1 MEYKNKI
8 LQIFLIYVGFLIF
21 VILFKLIRTSYI
33 VVSTRVKKNTK
44 GITTLILYKMK
55 NNKNI
60 LIKQH
65 DIADCGAACLASI
78 CAYYGAIYPI
88 SRIRQYAFTEKKGTN
103 ILGMIKASERL
114 GLTAKGVK
122 ADYEALHSVML
133 PMIAHVIIDDRLQHF
148 IVVYKITNDC
158 IEYMDPVDG
167 EIHKTHIESF
177 LNMWTGVLILIE
189 PNAHFQKGNMKK
201 SNWEN
206 LYNLFSPHFSVMSK
220 ILFGAICCS
229 LLGLAVPLYIGKT
242 IDVALPKGD
251 VSLLNAL
258 GVGVTILIIVR
269 VLLSFIKSLMALKTS
284 QLIDSTLI
292 LGYYKHILRMPQFFF
307 DTMRVGE
314 IISRVND
321 AVKIRVFIND
331 IAVELIVNILILFSS
346 IVFMLVFSWRL
357 TLVTMGSVPLFILVF
372 WFFNKMNKKYQ
383 RRIMETTAELESQLV
398 ESVSNIFTIKRFN
411 VENHACIQTESN
423 LSKMLKGIYNSSKMK
438 IVTSNAL
445 DLIASICTISILWI
459 GGFYITKNSMS
470 IGTLMLFYS
479 LIGMMF
485 SPIATLI
492 NANRTIQDA
501 LIATD
506 RLFQILDLEIEP
518 PDDNQISINRES
530 VGDIC
535 FENIMFQYGSRK
547 PLFDSFNLQIEKGKT
562 TAIVGASGSGKTTI
576 TALLQKVYP
585 IQSGHI
591 YIGKYDLAEVS
602 TTSLRQIIGVIPQKV
617 ELFSGTILSNI
628 ALGVINPDIERITKI
643 ISDLGLRDF
652 IDELP
657 QGVETKV
664 GEQGATFSGG
674 EKQRIAIAR
683 ALYRNPEIII
693 FDEATSSLD
702 ATSEQYVKQVIAK
715 LRLQHKTIIIIA
727 HRLATIKD
735 VDNILVIEKGKIK
748 ETGTYK
754 QLMQKQGVFFNQ
766 WQSQFGFS

>member
-1 MEYKNKI
+1 MPPH
-8 LQIFLIYVGFLIF
+8 
-21 VILFKLIRTSYI
+21 
-33 VVSTRVKKNTK
+33 
-44 GITTLILYKMK
+44 ILYKMK

-78 CAYYGAIYPI
+78 CAYYGSIYPI
-88 SRIRQYAFTEKKGTN
+88 ARIRQYAFTEKKGTN
-103 ILGMIKASERL
+103 ILGMIKAAERL

-122 ADYEALHSVML
+122 ADHEALHSVTL
-133 PMIAHVIIDDRLQHF
+133 PLIAHVIIDDRLQHF
-148 IVVYKITNDC
+148 IAIYKITNDS
-158 IEYMDPVDG
+158 IEYMDPADG

-189 PNAHFQKGNMKK
+189 PNTHFQKGNMKK

-206 LYNLFSPHFSVMSK
+206 LYSLFRPHFSVMFK

-229 LLGLAVPLYIGKT
+229 LLGLAVPLYIGKA

-258 GVGVTILIIVR
+258 SIGVTILIIIR

-292 LGYYKHILRMPQFFF
+292 LRYYKHILRMPQFFF
-307 DTMRVGE
+307 DTMRAGE

-346 IVFMLVFSWRL
+346 IVFMLIFSWRL
-357 TLVTMGSVPLFILVF
+357 TLVTMSSVPLFILVF

-398 ESVSNIFTIKRFN
+398 ESVSNISTIKRFN
-411 VENHACIQTESN
+411 VENHASIQTESN
-423 LSKMLKGIYNSSKMK
+423 LSMMLKGIYNSSK
-438 IVTSNAL
+438 IRILTSNAL
-445 DLIASICTISILWI
+445 DLIASISTISILWI

-470 IGTLMLFYS
+470 IGTLMLFYA

-506 RLFQILDLEIEP
+506 RLFQILDLEIETS
-518 PDDNQISINRES
+518 DDNRISINREDI
-530 VGDIC
+530 GDIC
-535 FENIMFQYGSRK
+535 FKNIMFQYGSRK
-547 PLFDSFNLQIEKGKT
+547 PLFDSFNLQIEKGRT

-585 IQSGHI
+585 IQSGKI
-591 YIGKYDLAEVS
+591 YIGEYDITKVS
-602 TTSLRQIIGVIPQKV
+602 TSSLRKIIGVIPQKV

-628 ALGVINPDIERITKI
+628 AFGDTNPDIERITKI
-643 ISDLGLRDF
+643 ISDLGLQDF

-754 QLMQKQGVFFNQ
+754 QLMKKRGAFFNL
-766 WQSQFGFS
+766 WQSQFGLS